1 MIKTFKLKDMRAI
14 FITYQNYTISRF
26 FNENLTIEKS
36 TLGIELT
43 TLEEKNDFIEV
54 LNFLKKELEKVEF

>member
-1 MIKTFKLKDMRAI
+1 MIETFKLKDMRAI

-26 FNENLTIEKS
+26 FNKNLTIKKS
-36 TLGIELT
+36 LLGIELT
-43 TLEEKNDFIEV
+43 TLVDWNDFIEV

>member
-36 TLGIELT
+36 ILGIELT
-43 TLEEKNDFIEV
+43 TLEERFY
-54 LNFLKKELEKVEF
+54 